1 MEDEVFEDVWKK
13 LLEKFYSFGAEY
25 YDPDEIEEKAKIQVK
40 QILEEIWQDGY
51 NVCDEAKP

>member
-13 LLEKFYSFGAEY
+13 LLEKFYPFGAEY
-25 YDPDEIEEKAKIQVK
+25 YDPDKIEEKAKRKVK